1 MKIRSDFVTNSSSS
15 NYIVN
20 ILIKDVDGNE
30 FVASSDPY
38 FESEGRHNLS
48 CTAEELRDVRNV
60 SELAKMLCDSLTDD
74 KFDAFDETD
83 EYNLTE
89 VKELGNTL
97 TNILINEIKDISRI
111 DFIRLTR
118 IWSTWGEGS
127 CCFNANM
134 DLYAPELREL
144 SQNVLDTKGDE
155 KELAKAELSSY
166 LKSYGGII
174 EGGEMGGKFPTG
186 FLGAK
191 VKGSL
196 EWNKCAENIEEFAWK
211 VVNDCLPE
219 DDYAEETTE
228 IDMQKHKIKQTA
240 KYIFDGFDVDD
251 DLED

>member
-1 MKIRSDFVTNSSSS
+1 MSKWNS
-15 NYIVN
+15 
-20 ILIKDVDGNE
+20 E
-30 FVASSDPY
+30 QEAR
-38 FESEGRHNLS
+38 E
-48 CTAEELRDVRNV
+48 
-60 SELAKMLCDSLTDD
+60 
-74 KFDAFDETD
+74 
-83 EYNLTE
+83 
-89 VKELGNTL
+89 
-97 TNILINEIKDISRI
+97 EIKGLVAEYYNQFKKPEQEKPYQEGDRIAYASRV
-111 DFIRLTR
+111 
-118 IWSTWGEGS
+118 
-127 CCFNANM
+127 
-134 DLYAPELREL
+134 Y
-144 SQNVLDTKGDE
+144 DE